1 MVQLAPAARLEP
13 QLLVS
18 LKELGLLPKRP
29 KLLIVKAALPVLLSV
44 AICAALV
51 VPAARRQ
58 SSVLAG

>member
-13 QLLVS
+13 QFLVS

-51 VPAARRQ
+51 VPTARRQ